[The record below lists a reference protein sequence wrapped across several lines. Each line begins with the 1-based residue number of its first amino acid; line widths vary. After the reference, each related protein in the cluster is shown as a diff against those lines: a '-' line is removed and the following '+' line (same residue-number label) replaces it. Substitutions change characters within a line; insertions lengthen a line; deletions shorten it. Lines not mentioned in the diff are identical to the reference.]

1 MSGFYVLD
9 VPEFAPVVAAAK
21 VIQRCR
27 VYPSRGGYI
36 FVQFDG
42 DVEITR
48 AATGLGEAVWFGC
61 MTGGL
66 DGKIIA
72 FDDERIKLAPTNEPV
87 IVTRERLSRSAGR

>member
-21 VIQRCR
+21 AIKRCR

-42 DVEITR
+42 EVEITR
-48 AATGLGEAVWFGC
+48 AATGLVLLSQKVAADGDENHLFG
-61 MTGGL
+61 
-66 DGKIIA
+66 
-72 FDDERIKLAPTNEPV
+72 RIHTSAMG
-87 IVTRERLSRSAGR
+87 RLEWVCQDRT